1 MIKFNKAKSPIV
13 QLWAI
18 QNNNN
23 FKKWTAL
30 HLVFELTHLVENK
43 EPLNGCYH
51 LNGQPLDC
59 LQSAFSLKIRL
70 VLDLI

>member
-13 QLWAI
+13 QSWAI
-18 QNNNN
+18 PNNTN

-43 EPLNGCYH
+43 QPLNSYH